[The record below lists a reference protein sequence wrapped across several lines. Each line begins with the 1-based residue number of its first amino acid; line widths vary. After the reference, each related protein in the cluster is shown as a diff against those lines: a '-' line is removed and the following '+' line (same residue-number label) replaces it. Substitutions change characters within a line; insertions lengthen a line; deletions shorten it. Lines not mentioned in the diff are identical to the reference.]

1 MTQMTDPHFTEARLR
16 TPRAAAIAGILFAL
30 LFTISIVLIRLSV
43 PETTTEFGT
52 WLDAQA
58 GTVRFALGLMP
69 YAGLA
74 FLWFI
79 GVIRDRIG
87 AHEDRLLATVL
98 LGSGLL
104 FVAMVFISSA
114 LAGAML
120 ISYANAPQQLID
132 SGVYAYGRAV
142 MYQITNIYAIRMAGV
157 FMVSLGTIAL
167 RTGVMPRWLVILTYG
182 LALLLLL
189 IISLSLWVVLIF
201 PAWVFVISIAILV
214 WNYRRTSGDTHIQ
227 TAT

>member
-1 MTQMTDPHFTEARLR
+1 
-16 TPRAAAIAGILFAL
+16 
-30 LFTISIVLIRLSV
+30 
-43 PETTTEFGT
+43 
-52 WLDAQA
+52 
-58 GTVRFALGLMP
+58 MP